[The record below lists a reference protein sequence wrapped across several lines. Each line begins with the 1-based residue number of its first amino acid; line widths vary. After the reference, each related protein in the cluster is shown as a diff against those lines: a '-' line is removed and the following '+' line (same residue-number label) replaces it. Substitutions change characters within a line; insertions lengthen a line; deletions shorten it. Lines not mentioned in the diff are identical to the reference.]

1 MKGKGVGKNAGR
13 GILGMLLVMVLFL
26 CTVIPSYADEV
37 EKITI
42 TGLTALEKTSYEVE
56 SGTSV
61 EDAAKQLPATVTGTY
76 TEAESQKKS
85 AELSVTWSCEGYA
98 AENSTDSAIDYT
110 FRAALTAEA
119 ENSYTLAEGVT
130 LPDVTVSV
138 KPAAKDDSN
147 QDENKPKSGDLK
159 SGDQKIQN
167 VRTGKFYDS
176 LKEAVDEAE
185 SGDTI
190 RLGSGTYTLYNTR
203 ADVLNKDLTF
213 VGAGTEKTTW
223 LIGSEVPDP
232 DKYGT
237 EYNSDYSF
245 DVRSTEKKETVTFR
259 NMTLQSGSEKYL
271 GFSGTDHTVVEECVI
286 KGMTFYWGYT
296 SATFRNTTFN
306 CPEEDY
312 AIWTYSSPK
321 MTFDSCTFHS
331 TGKIINVY
339 TDYSAGKYD
348 ITVNFNNCTVNN
360 TDTRKKT
367 VLKINDSNMGDYR
380 YIINITGDNK
390 INDDVTED
398 GKVSGVAANEITCSR
413 LFGFDEDGENTG
425 RTVVSISGTKVWE
438 NRKRVGGH
446 DRDLAGQGGYVD
458 GKAEGNKLQYTDGY
472 KDDAFDYQY
481 EINGEWVDAGD
492 APDDGWVNG
501 VRKVRRVCRYCGDTR
516 EYTEKKGTTPSE
528 EKKTEE
534 KKTYVEPS
542 TEQAAPI
549 VNTTNVAVG
558 KVWQDGDNRDGIRPA
573 SVTVQLYCNGEAY
586 GNPVTLSE
594 ENSWWYRWDYLDA
607 QSSWTVD
614 ELNVADGYTKTITK
628 NAVNAWVIV
637 NTHTPEAQIVAAT
650 DTSAAAPAQNQNLT
664 GRGAGTGDA
673 GNLLLWLSLMAITGA
688 GAAGGFVLYRRR
700 SH

>member
-42 TGLTALEKTSYEVE
+42 TGLTAPETTSYEVE
-56 SGTSV
+56 SGTSK

-76 TEAESQKKS
+76 TAAKDGEESQEKS
-85 AELSVTWSCEGYA
+85 AELSVTWSCEDYA
-98 AENSTDSAIDYT
+98 AENSTDSTIDYT
-110 FRAALTAEA
+110 FRAALTAED
-119 ENSYTLAEGVT
+119 SYTLAEGVT
-130 LPDVTVSV
+130 LPTVTVSV
-138 KPAAKDDSN
+138 KPAAKDDSK
-147 QDENKPKSGDLK
+147 QDENKPKSGNTQTWEVDT
-159 SGDQKIQN
+159 Q
-167 VRTGKFYDS
+167 
-176 LKEAVDEAE
+176 EALVDAVNKAQ

-190 RLGSGTYTLYNTR
+190 QLGSGTYTLYNTR
-203 ADVLNKDLTF
+203 VDVLNKDLTF
-213 VGAGTEKTTW
+213 VGAGAGETTW
-223 LIGSEVPDP
+223 LIGPTVPDP
-232 DKYGT
+232 AKYGT

-245 DVRSTEKKETVTFR
+245 DVRGTEYKETVTFR
-259 NMTLQSGSEKYL
+259 AMTLQTGSEDYL
-271 GFSGTDHTVVEECVI
+271 GFAGTDHTVVEECVI
-286 KGMTFYWGYT
+286 EGKTFYWGYT
-296 SATFRNTTFN
+296 SATFRNTVFN
-306 CPEEDY
+306 CPPKGDY
-312 AIWTYSSPK
+312 AIWTYSSPE

-339 TDYSAGKYD
+339 TDWGAGKHD

-360 TDTRKKT
+360 TGKQNKT
-367 VLKINDSNMGDYR
+367 VLKINDKNMGNYR
-380 YIINITGDNK
+380 YIINITGDNT
-390 INDDVTED
+390 INEDVTED
-398 GKVSGVAANEITCSR
+398 GKVSGVAANKITCSR
-413 LFGFDEDGENTG
+413 LFGFDEDEENTG

-438 NRKRVGGH
+438 NGKRVGDH
-446 DRDLAGQGGYVD
+446 DQDLAGQGGYVD

-501 VRKVRRVCRYCGDTR
+501 VRKVRRVCRYCGDPK

-628 NAVNAWVIV
+628 NTVNAWVIV
-637 NTHTPEAQIVAAT
+637 NTHTPETQIVAAT